1 MQSMEEKME
10 KTIYYISEAAQK
22 VQVESHVL
30 RYWEDEL
37 KLPIHRNEMGH
48 RCYTKENIEQLQEIK
63 ALKEQGLQLKAIKAI
78 IDKGEDHILNKA
90 QKYIVSL
97 SKDSDPDKT
106 VIYPIGEDGAKD
118 VLKETGSVS
127 QAAALQEKVKAMKE
141 LDQREKETA
150 AGKKAPDGNGTT
162 VDKETGTANG
172 QPAGNGQASGK
183 ELEAVKGQASGNE
196 QTSGKK
202 PEVAKKQ
209 LAGNGQASGRE
220 AETAKKQSAGDGRTF
235 GREAETTGKR
245 PVVNEQVP
253 AKEAEAA
260 KGQSIDK
267 MMAGGDDKNTLLCA
281 APQTQSAQTTVEA
294 GPGDPINEKAARLQL
309 LLQHMI
315 TDAVRTANRE
325 LCSDVKESILK
336 ELDYQFRMQ
345 EERDD
350 ERWKKEE
357 EHYRRIDEMIRE
369 RHGFKEKSK
378 KDRKKSPISF

>member
-106 VIYPIGEDGAKD
+106 VIYPIGEDGTKD

-150 AGKKAPDGNGTT
+150 AGKKAPAGNGTT
-162 VDKETGTANG
+162 VDKKPETANG
-172 QPAGNGQASGK
+172 QAAGNGQASGK
-183 ELEAVKGQASGNE
+183 ELEAVKGQAAE
-196 QTSGKK
+196 IEPDT
-202 PEVAKKQ
+202 VKKQ
-209 LAGNGQASGRE
+209 ATGNGQVSGRE
-220 AETAKKQSAGDGRTF
+220 EETAKKQPTGDEWVS
-235 GREAETTGKR
+235 GRETEATRKQ

-260 KGQSIDK
+260 DGRSIDK

-369 RHGFKEKSK
+369 RHGFKDKSK